1 MTFNYS
7 DRTAMK
13 IPHTL
18 ITRLLAAALAL
29 TVLAGAHAASAQRNG
44 KSLVGRVEPVSIPRF
59 DLAMDARIDTGA
71 RNCSLHAF
79 NEKEVKAGGERF
91 VEFSTL
97 DAKNR
102 VLRLKSKIVKVKT
115 IRSTSGATQR
125 RFVIREQVRLGGV
138 QKEVFITLNDR
149 SHLEYRFLVG
159 RNLLRG
165 HFIVDVSRSHV
176 LAD

>member
-1 MTFNYS
+1 MPVKYT

-13 IPHTL
+13 ISIIPIAL
-18 ITRLLAAALAL
+18 ITAAML
-29 TVLAGAHAASAQRNG
+29 TGLAHAQAPRNG
-44 KSLVGRVEPVSIPRF
+44 KTIIGRVEQVVIPRF
-59 DLAMDARIDTGA
+59 DLALEARIDTGA
-71 RNCSLHAF
+71 RNCSIHSF
-79 NEKEVKAGGERF
+79 NEKEIKSGGERY

-102 VLRLKSKIVKVKT
+102 VLRLKAKIVKVKT
-115 IRSTSGATQR
+115 IRSTSGETQR
-125 RFVIREQVRLGGV
+125 RFVIREMVRLGGV

-149 SHLEYRFLVG
+149 RNLDYRFLVG

-165 HFIVDVSRSHV
+165 RFIVDVSRSHL